1 MQAYI
6 TARQPSEVAS
16 EVERWHDRGC
26 RSFLLS
32 RVNHGGELDRER
44 LGAAR
49 YAAGVQSQVELQ
61 GASSGVPATESR
73 EGPVTSDSG
82 ALGAR

>member
-6 TARQPSEVAS
+6 TARQPSEVAR
-16 EVERWHDRGC
+16 EVERWHDHGC
-26 RSFLLS
+26 RSFLLC

-49 YAAGVQSQVELQ
+49 YAAGVQSQVELE
-61 GASSGVPATESR
+61 GESSGVVAS
-73 EGPVTSDSG
+73 GSG
-82 ALGAR
+82 ALGVR